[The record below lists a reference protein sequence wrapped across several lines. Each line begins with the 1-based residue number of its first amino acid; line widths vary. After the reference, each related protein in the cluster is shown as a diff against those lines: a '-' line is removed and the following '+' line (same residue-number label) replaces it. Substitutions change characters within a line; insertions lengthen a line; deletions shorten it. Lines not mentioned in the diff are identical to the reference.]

1 MPISQTLVMMVMM
14 MMVAENQ
21 KILLDVSGIPIVE
34 DDDGALEAFQKI

>member
-1 MPISQTLVMMVMM
+1 M

-21 KILLDVSGIPIVE
+21 NQKILLDASGIPKVE